1 MKRLAVLL
9 CAGLA
14 LTMIPAVRAQH
25 GEGEA
30 APAGHAEHS
39 EHAEHG
45 PSRIWIWANF
55 FILAGGLGYLAA
67 KQAGPFFK
75 QRGEEIRKGIEDA
88 AKTKADADARASAIE
103 KRLSNLE
110 ADIAELRNRGAAE
123 IAAEGERLSRET
135 QQNVTKIQSQAQQ
148 EIAASAKSARQEL
161 KVYAADL
168 ALDLA
173 EKKLRAELTAEADT
187 ALMRD
192 FVGNL
197 RRRAQ
202 EGRN

>member
-1 MKRLAVLL
+1 LKRLAFLL
-9 CAGLA
+9 CAGIAFTIL
-14 LTMIPAVRAQH
+14 PAVRAQH
-25 GEGEA
+25 NEGEA
-30 APAGHAEHS
+30 APAEHS

-55 FILAGGLGYLAA
+55 FMLAGGLGYLAV
-67 KQAGPFFK
+67 KQAGPYFK

-88 AKTKADADARASAIE
+88 AKTKTDADARAAGIE
-103 KRLSNLE
+103 KRLSNLD

-123 IAAEGERLSRET
+123 IAAEGERISGET
-135 QQNVTKIQSQAQQ
+135 RQNVTKIQTQSRQ
-148 EIAASAKSARQEL
+148 EIAAAAKNVRHEL

-173 EKKLRAELTAEADT
+173 EKKIRAELTAEAD
-187 ALMRD
+187 AVLMRE

>member
-1 MKRLAVLL
+1 LKRLAFLL
-9 CAGLA
+9 CAGIA
-14 LTMIPAVRAQH
+14 LMMIPAVRAQH
-25 GEGEA
+25 GEGQA
-30 APAGHAEHS
+30 APAEHA

-88 AKTKADADARASAIE
+88 ARIKSDADARAAAIE
-103 KRLSNLE
+103 QRLANLE
-110 ADIAELRNRGAAE
+110 ADIEALRTRGAQE
-123 IAAEGERLSRET
+123 IAAEGERISRET
-135 QQNVTKIQSQAQQ
+135 AQSVEKIQRQAEQD
-148 EIAASAKSARQEL
+148 IATAGKGARQEL

-168 ALDLA
+168 ALQLA
-173 EKKLRAELTAEADT
+173 EKKIRAELTAEIDAG
-187 ALMRD
+187 LMRNFAD
-192 FVGNL
+192 NL
-197 RRRAQ
+197 RRQAQ

>member
-1 MKRLAVLL
+1 M
-9 CAGLA
+9 CAGVALA
-14 LTMIPAVRAQH
+14 LIPAARAQH

-30 APAGHAEHS
+30 APAG
-39 EHAEHG
+39 HAEHG

-67 KQAGPFFK
+67 KQGGPFFK

-88 AKTKADADARASAIE
+88 ARIKADAEARAAAIE
-103 KRLSNLE
+103 TRMASLA
-110 ADIAELRNRGAAE
+110 ADIEELRYRGTHE
-123 IAAEGERLSRET
+123 IAAESERISIET
-135 QQNVTKIQSQAQQ
+135 EQSLAKIKVQAGQ
-148 EIAASAKSARQEL
+148 EIAAAAKSARQEL

-168 ALDLA
+168 ALELA
-173 EKKLRAELTAEADT
+173 EKKIRTELTAEAD
-187 ALMRD
+187 AGLMRN
-192 FVGNL
+192 FVDNL